1 MKRIMKQ
8 TSIVKKMAIT
18 ALLVAAGNA
27 VAAGPTATLQVK
39 GTITPAACTPT
50 LANGGI
56 VDFGAT
62 STSEITSG
70 ADLRLVNKNIGLNIT
85 CTGAT
90 KMMFSVTDN
99 RSDSAV
105 LLTQYTARSLLG
117 LGKTTND
124 KSIGGYAITFNTLMV
139 DGEAGTVIT
148 SSDNA
153 NWSSIDSS
161 MAIWVNGNAGPA
173 EMTSF
178 AKAGESVPTAFEQVT
193 LNLLVTNATLSKE
206 MKDIT
211 EVQNLDG
218 NATLNFSYL

>member
-1 MKRIMKQ
+1 MKKTNISKN
-8 TSIVKKMAIT
+8 MAIA

-62 STSEITSG
+62 SSSEITSG
-70 ADLRLVNKNIGLNIT
+70 SHFYLGGKDIAINIT

-90 KMMFSVTDN
+90 KMTFSVTDN
-99 RSDSAV
+99 RADSAV
-105 LLTQYTARSLLG
+105 LVTQYTARSTLG
-117 LGKTTND
+117 LGKTTDD
-124 KSIGGYAITFNTLMV
+124 KSIGGYALTYNTLVV
-139 DGEAGTVIT
+139 DGEPGTILISEDTV
-148 SSDNA
+148 
-153 NWSSIDSS
+153 NWELVASTT
-161 MAIWVNGNAGPA
+161 AFWLNGQAGPA
-173 EMTSF
+173 NYTGF
-178 AKAGESVPTAFEQVT
+178 AKAGESVPTAFENVT
-193 LNLLVTNATLSKE
+193 LNLRITDPGLSKE
-206 MKDIT
+206 MKNIT

>member
-1 MKRIMKQ
+1 MKKTNISKN
-8 TSIVKKMAIT
+8 MAIV

-56 VDFGAT
+56 VDYGST
-62 STSEITSG
+62 SSSEITSG
-70 ADLRLVNKNIGLNIT
+70 ANLRLANKDIGINIT

-105 LLTQYTARSLLG
+105 LVTQYTAKSTLG
-117 LGKTTND
+117 LGKTTDD
-124 KSIGGYAITFNTLMV
+124 KSIGGYAITYNTLMV
-139 DGEAGTVIT
+139 DGEAGTVIG
-148 SSDNA
+148 SDDSV
-153 NWSSIDSS
+153 NWERSDSS
-161 MAIWVNGNAGPA
+161 MAFWVNGNAGPA
-173 EMTSF
+173 GMTSF
-178 AKAGESVPTAFEQVT
+178 AKAGESVPTAFENVT
-193 LNLLVTNATLSKE
+193 LNLRISDLALSKE

>member
-1 MKRIMKQ
+1 MKQ
-8 TSIVKKMAIT
+8 TSIFNNMAIT

-62 STSEITSG
+62 SSSEITSG
-70 ADLRLVNKNIGLNIT
+70 ANFPLGSKDIGLNIT

-105 LLTQYTARSLLG
+105 AVTQYPANYTLG
-117 LGKTTND
+117 LGKTTDD
-124 KSIGGYAITFNTLMV
+124 KSIGGYAITYNTLMV
-139 DGEAGTVIT
+139 DGEAGTVIISTDTVNWRT
-148 SSDNA
+148 SD
-153 NWSSIDSS
+153 SSIAFLS
-161 MAIWVNGNAGPA
+161 NGNAV
-173 EMTSF
+173 TSF
-178 AKAGESVPTAFEQVT
+178 AKAGESVPTAFEQ
-193 LNLLVTNATLSKE
+193 ATINVRISEPALSKE
-206 MKDIT
+206 MKNIT